1 MWQLGIKVADE
12 IKFASQLT
20 LKEGDYFGLS
30 RPNVIKCP
38 SEWKR
43 VGRQVRVIRWEKGG
57 GGGASQGMQVASR
70 PGKGRETD
78 TPLEPQEGNM
88 ALLTP

>member
-20 LKEGDYFGLS
+20 LKQGDYFGLS

-43 VGRQVRVIRWEKGG
+43 VGRQVRVMWWEKGG
-57 GGGASQGMQVASR
+57 GGVPARECRWPPDLGRA
-70 PGKGRETD
+70 GKQT
-78 TPLEPQEGNM
+78 
-88 ALLTP
+88 LL